1 MTDPYKILGVSHDAS
16 EEEIK
21 KAYRKLSRLYHP
33 DANVNNPN
41 KDQAE
46 EKFKQ
51 IQEAYSQIMKE
62 REGGGQYQ
70 QGYGQYR
77 QGYGPFSGGYG
88 GYGGYGGRAGQQGYG
103 ASQDETRLQAA
114 FNYVNAGY
122 YREALN
128 VLDAIRNR
136 DARWYFCSAVAN
148 SRSGN
153 NVIALDHARKAAQMD
168 PGNMEYQILLQK
180 LENPS
185 GWYEERGTVYGR
197 PFEQGQDFC
206 WKLILFNLFC
216 NCFCRYPM
224 C

>member
-1 MTDPYKILGVSHDAS
+1 MTDPYKILGVSHGAS

-70 QGYGQYR
+70 QGYG
-77 QGYGPFSGGYG
+77 PFSGSYG
-88 GYGGYGGRAGQQGYG
+88 GYGGYGGKAGQQGYG

-128 VLDAIRNR
+128 VLDEIRNR

-185 GWYEERGTVYGR
+185 GWYAERGTVYGR